1 MRGKGIALFFSSIA
15 VACSVLIISSAHL
28 LDDWAKAGFD
38 FHEKTT
44 EAVQDKPLDMGMY
57 LANWQAELSH
67 TGFTDDQVEKG
78 MEIVKKHLGEN
89 DLTSLAG
96 VDGK

>member
-1 MRGKGIALFFSSIA
+1 MRGKGIALFFSSVA
-15 VACSVLIISSAHL
+15 VACSMLIIISAHL

-38 FHEKTT
+38 FPEKATA
-44 EAVQDKPLDMGMY
+44 AVQDEQLDMGMY

-67 TGFTDDQVEKG
+67 NGFTEEQVEKG
-78 MEIVKKHLGEN
+78 KEIVKKHLGET

-96 VDGK
+96 VDGN